1 MNLNLQ
7 NWIAHP
13 DKLNQ
18 ETLFELKEMIDQYPY
33 FQTAR
38 LLYLKNLY
46 LLNDPSFKE
55 ELKRNALYMADLSI
69 LFYFIEGEKFTLP
82 KTAQTELTATN
93 SSSRTLDLIDRFL
106 AESCERE
113 QELTKE
119 TENSIPMEISV
130 DYSNVLLSNTDQP
143 NDSAQ
148 SVPAMKGQDLI
159 DSFLEQTAC
168 DSPSSRQEE
177 PTETS
182 SLTMDEETTMPLEE
196 ENEESLF
203 TETLAKIYIKQQ
215 RYEKALEIIKKLNLK
230 YPKKNVYFADQIRFL
245 EKLII
250 NAKSK

>member
-13 DKLNQ
+13 DKLNK
-18 ETLFELKEMIDQYPY
+18 ETLFELKEIIEQYPY

-38 LLYLKNLY
+38 LLFLKNLY
-46 LLNDPSFKE
+46 LLKDPSFKE
-55 ELKRNALYMADLSI
+55 ELKRNALYMADLTI
-69 LFYFIEGEKFTLP
+69 LFYFIEGEKFILP
-82 KTAQTELTATN
+82 KIIQTEQATTN
-93 SSSRTLDLIDRFL
+93 NSSRTLDLIDRFL
-106 AESCERE
+106 AESCEHE
-113 QELTKE
+113 QEPVKGV
-119 TENSIPMEISV
+119 ENPVPLEISV
-130 DYSNVLLSNTDQP
+130 DYSNVLLNGVELQ
-143 NDSAQ
+143 NDSVQ
-148 SVPAMKGQDLI
+148 PVPAMKGQDLI

-168 DSPSSRQEE
+168 DI
-177 PTETS
+177 TS
-182 SLTMDEETTMPLEE
+182 SLQEETNENSIQVTDEENSNSLDE
-196 ENEESLF
+196 ENEESFF

>member
-1 MNLNLQ
+1 M
-7 NWIAHP
+7 
-13 DKLNQ
+13 
-18 ETLFELKEMIDQYPY
+18 
-33 FQTAR
+33 
-38 LLYLKNLY
+38 
-46 LLNDPSFKE
+46 
-55 ELKRNALYMADLSI
+55 
-69 LFYFIEGEKFTLP
+69 
-82 KTAQTELTATN
+82 
-93 SSSRTLDLIDRFL
+93 

-113 QELTKE
+113 QESTKE

-196 ENEESLF
+196 ENEESFF

-215 RYEKALEIIKKLNLK
+215 RYEKTREINKKLSLK